1 MSATT
6 IAKYRKELWEY
17 ESVVESI
24 SAKTWLFRS
33 ERRIS
38 DGQAKPASTTNHS
51 NNPRIGTGWKIS
63 HSNNQRLGQANM
75 ISVNLSR
82 EIASF

>member
-1 MSATT
+1 MNPLLNP
-6 IAKYRKELWEY
+6 YQLRLGLFVPKE
-17 ESVVESI
+17 
-24 SAKTWLFRS
+24 
-33 ERRIS
+33 RIS
-38 DGQAKPASTTNHS
+38 NGQAKPASTTNHS